1 MIKKLSMIYLGN
13 YLMLDGLLSLELDS
27 VPKQMV
33 ELVVSVNV
41 TATILGYLGEEG
53 KRINSD

>member
-1 MIKKLSMIYLGN
+1 
-13 YLMLDGLLSLELDS
+13 MLDGLLSLELDS

-41 TATILGYLGEEG
+41 TATIPGYLGEEG